1 MSNAAEKKHEHKG
14 RSSRDML
21 DAMKILNDIGLKSG
35 DKFLDAGCGDGYFSI
50 AAAEIVGL
58 RGRVYAFDV
67 DGDGIG
73 RLQKEIAEK
82 KLANIE
88 ARIADVSRLL
98 PLADESL
105 DVVFISNELHG
116 LVANDES
123 ERALK
128 EVARVIKPHGKLAIV
143 EFKKNE
149 TPMGPP
155 LSIRLSPEDVE
166 MLAKSYGF
174 SKVAVKEAGP
184 YHYSIILGKW

>member
-58 RGRVYAFDV
+58 GGRVYAFDV

-105 DVVFISNELHG
+105 DVVFISNVLHG